1 MKKSF
6 FKTAIFA
13 MTIATLI
20 FAGCNSDSGGGDDY
34 PEITKVTISGL
45 PESSV
50 SEPVELTA
58 VVDGNNL
65 EGAGIE
71 YSWEVTEERDY
82 ASFENSDAKTSKLV
96 PNCAAEEKEV
106 KIKVTANLKG
116 AENGKSSEVYIVK
129 IAKKTESGTEGSGSG
144 SGSGTGSTEGGTTG
158 GSAGSGSDIGST
170 EGGSTGGSEGS
181 GSGTGSTEGGTTGGS
196 TGSGSGSEGGSTGG
210 NTESGST
217 TATGSVSAVVTADGS
232 ISCGKCGKIYNFTEQ
247 AKNCEHYKCATCG
260 AVYYSQSEVDSC
272 TSHVTVIFK
281 DSDENENESVTMVI
295 KSGSTVVPPSWEK
308 ENFALTWIDGNG
320 READFDD
327 SISLSEGET
336 EKTVTFTAKWETT
349 YTVTFKD
356 ESGTNADVTVDVIS
370 GEVVESVP
378 EWTREHFTFAGWT
391 SSVAGLT
398 IDSAITGDV
407 TFTAN
412 WTEDAKYTVKF
423 VDADGANA
431 EVTQTVY
438 NGEKANVPT
447 WTKENYSLSWT
458 SSVDG
463 LTIDSVITSD
473 VTFTASWTEKPKCSK
488 CGTYYATE
496 DAANNCGKQEGCP
509 KYGVKT
515 IIALVGTDGNV
526 ISGNSNVTVTGS
538 VNKKVDNG
546 AITIEYEGVPYNTV
560 KFDSKASAVVTATAG
575 QKITVVGSLPSGK
588 QKCFTVTDANGKET
602 TYKLDSKTTE
612 ITTYVQSFTSTGSD
626 TIKRGDTNS
635 IALIIIE

>member
-6 FKTAIFA
+6 FKTAVFA
-13 MTIATLI
+13 MATAALI

-45 PESSV
+45 PESAV
-50 SEPVELTA
+50 SEAVELTA
-58 VVDGNNL
+58 AVEGNNL

-71 YSWEVTEERDY
+71 YSWEVAEGSDY

-96 PNCAAEEKEV
+96 PNCATEEKEV
-106 KIKVTANLKG
+106 KIKVTATLKG
-116 AENGKSSEVYIVK
+116 AENGKSSEVYTVK

-144 SGSGTGSTEGGTTG
+144 SGSGTGSTEGSTTG
-158 GSAGSGSDIGST
+158 GNTGSGSGTGST
-170 EGGSTGGSEGS
+170 EGSTTGGNTGS
-181 GSGTGSTEGGTTGGS
+181 GSGTGSTEGGSTGGNA
-196 TGSGSGSEGGSTGG
+196 GSGSGTGSTEDGSTGG

-217 TATGSVSAVVTADGS
+217 TETGSVSAVVTADGS

-260 AVYYSQSEVDSC
+260 SVYYSQSEVDSC

-281 DSDENENESVTMVI
+281 DSDENGNESVTMVI
-295 KSGSTVVPPSWEK
+295 KSGSTVVPPRWEK
-308 ENFALTWIDGNG
+308 ENFALTWIDENGN
-320 READFDD
+320 EADFDD
-327 SISLSEGET
+327 LISLSEGET

-391 SSVAGLT
+391 SSVADLT
-398 IDSAITGDV
+398 TDSAITSDV

-423 VDADGANA
+423 VDSDGAND
-431 EVTQTVY
+431 EDTQTVY

-458 SSVDG
+458 SSVEG
-463 LTIDSVITSD
+463 LTIDSTITGD
-473 VTFTASWTEKPKCSK
+473 VTFTANWTELPKCTN
-488 CGTYYATE
+488 CGTHYATE

-509 KYGVKT
+509 KYGALTT
-515 IIALVGTDGNV
+515 ITFSGTKAASASSDNDAIAVAITGN
-526 ISGNSNVTVTGS
+526 IKSG
-538 VNKKVDNG
+538 
-546 AITIEYEGVPYNTV
+546 ATIEYNGVNYNPIVKMETPTV
-560 KFDSKASAVVTATAG
+560 ITISGAAGKTIKVVCDAAKAIKYNASTKVSAVADGTAYVATFTAPDG
-575 QKITVVGSLPSGK
+575 
-588 QKCFTVTDANGKET
+588 D
-602 TYKLDSKTTE
+602 
-612 ITTYVQSFTSTGSD
+612 SFT
-626 TIKRGDTNS
+626 INKGDTLN
-635 IALIIIE
+635 IGVIFIE

>member
-13 MTIATLI
+13 MATAALI
-20 FAGCNSDSGGGDDY
+20 FAGCNSDSGGGGNDY
-34 PEITKVTISGL
+34 PEITNVTISGL
-45 PESSV
+45 PESAV

-58 VVDGNNL
+58 DVDGNNL

-71 YSWEVTEERDY
+71 YNWEVAEGRDY
-82 ASFENSDAKTSKLV
+82 ASFENPKAKKSKLV

-106 KIKVTANLKG
+106 KIKVTATLKG
-116 AENGKSSEVYIVK
+116 TENGKSSEVYTVK
-129 IAKKTESGTEGSGSG
+129 IAAKQESGTEGSGSG

-158 GSAGSGSDIGST
+158 GNT
-170 EGGSTGGSEGS
+170 GS
-181 GSGTGSTEGGTTGGS
+181 GSGT
-196 TGSGSGSEGGSTGG
+196 EGGSTGG

-217 TATGSVSAVVTADGS
+217 AETGSVSAVVNADGS

-260 AVYYSQSEVDSC
+260 SVYYSQSEVDSC

-281 DSDENENESVTMVI
+281 DSGENGNESVTMVI
-295 KSGSTVVPPSWEK
+295 KSGSTVIPPSWEK
-308 ENFALTWIDGNG
+308 ENFALTWIDENG
-320 READFDD
+320 KEADFDD
-327 SISLSEGET
+327 LISLSEGET

-370 GEVVESVP
+370 GEVVGSVP

-398 IDSAITGDV
+398 TDSAITGDV

-423 VDADGANA
+423 VDSDGVNG
-431 EVTQTVY
+431 EDTQTVY
-438 NGEKANVPT
+438 NGEKANVPA
-447 WTKENYSLSWT
+447 WTKENFRLSWT
-458 SSVDG
+458 SSVEG
-463 LTIDSVITSD
+463 LTIDSAITGD
-473 VTFTASWTEKPKCSK
+473 VTFTANWTELPKCTN
-488 CGTYYATE
+488 CGTHYATE
-496 DAANNCGKQEGCP
+496 DAANNCGKQDGCP

-546 AITIEYEGVPYNTV
+546 AITIEYEGVPYSTV

-575 QKITVVGSLPSGK
+575 QKITVVGSLPIGK
-588 QKCFTVTDANGKET
+588 QKCFSVTDANGTET

>member
-13 MTIATLI
+13 MATAALI
-20 FAGCNSDSGGGDDY
+20 FAGCNSDSGGGGDY
-34 PEITKVTISGL
+34 PEITNVTISGL
-45 PESSV
+45 PESAV

-58 VVDGNNL
+58 VEEGNNL

-71 YSWEVTEERDY
+71 YSWEFAEESGY

-106 KIKVTANLKG
+106 KIKVTATLKG
-116 AENGKSSEVYIVK
+116 TENRKSSEVYTVK
-129 IAKKTESGTEGSGSG
+129 IAAKQESSGEGSDSG

-158 GSAGSGSDIGST
+158 GNT
-170 EGGSTGGSEGS
+170 GS
-181 GSGTGSTEGGTTGGS
+181 GSGT
-196 TGSGSGSEGGSTGG
+196 EGGSTGG

-217 TATGSVSAVVTADGS
+217 AETGSVSAVVNADGS

-260 AVYYSQSEVDSC
+260 SVYYSQSEVDSC

-281 DSDENENESVTMVI
+281 DSDENGNESVTMVI
-295 KSGSTVVPPSWEK
+295 KSGSTVIPPSWEK
-308 ENFALTWIDGNG
+308 ENFALTWIDENG
-320 READFDD
+320 KEADFDN

-370 GEVVESVP
+370 GEVVGSVP

-398 IDSAITGDV
+398 TDSVITGDV

-423 VDADGANA
+423 VDSDGVNA
-431 EVTQTVY
+431 EDTQTVY
-438 NGEKANVPT
+438 NGEKANLPA

-458 SSVDG
+458 SSVEG
-463 LTIDSVITSD
+463 LTIDSAITGD
-473 VTFTASWTEKPKCSK
+473 VTFTANWTELPKCTN
-488 CGTYYATE
+488 CGTHYATE

-509 KYGVKT
+509 KYGALTTITFSGTKTASASSDNDAIAVSITGNIKSGATIVYNDVTYNPVVKMESLTVITISGAAGKT
-515 IIALVGTDGNV
+515 I
-526 ISGNSNVTVTGS
+526 
-538 VNKKVDNG
+538 KVVCDAAK
-546 AITIEYEGVPYNTV
+546 AIKYNASTKV
-560 KFDSKASAVVTATAG
+560 SAVADGTAYVATFTAPDG
-575 QKITVVGSLPSGK
+575 
-588 QKCFTVTDANGKET
+588 D
-602 TYKLDSKTTE
+602 
-612 ITTYVQSFTSTGSD
+612 SFT
-626 TIKRGDTNS
+626 INKGDTLNVAV
-635 IALIIIE
+635 IFIE

>member
-13 MTIATLI
+13 MATVALI

-50 SEPVELTA
+50 SEAVELTA
-58 VVDGNNL
+58 AVEGNNL

-71 YSWEVTEERDY
+71 YSWEVTEGSDY
-82 ASFENSDAKTSKLV
+82 ASFENPKAEKSKLV
-96 PNCAAEEKEV
+96 PSCATEEKEV

-116 AENGKSSEVYIVK
+116 TENGKSSEVYTVK

-144 SGSGTGSTEGGTTG
+144 SGSGTGSTEGGTAG
-158 GSAGSGSDIGST
+158 GNT
-170 EGGSTGGSEGS
+170 ES

-196 TGSGSGSEGGSTGG
+196 AGSGSGSEGGTTGGSTGSGAGSEGGSTGG

-217 TATGSVSAVVTADGS
+217 TETGSVSAVVTADGS

-247 AKNCEHYKCATCG
+247 VKNCEHYKCATCG
-260 AVYYSQSEVDSC
+260 SVYYSQSEVDSC

-281 DSDENENESVTMVI
+281 DSDENGNESVTKVI

-308 ENFALTWIDGNG
+308 ENFALIWIDENGN
-320 READFDD
+320 EADFDD

-370 GEVVESVP
+370 GEVVENVP

-391 SSVAGLT
+391 SSVADLT
-398 IDSAITGDV
+398 TDSAITSDV

-412 WTEDAKYTVKF
+412 WIEDAKYTVKF
-423 VDADGANA
+423 VDSDGVNA
-431 EVTQTVY
+431 EDTQTVY

-458 SSVDG
+458 SSVEG
-463 LTIDSVITSD
+463 LTIDSAITGDVI
-473 VTFTASWTEKPKCSK
+473 FTANWTELPKCTN
-488 CGTYYATE
+488 CGTHYATE

-509 KYGVKT
+509 KYGALTTITFSGTKAASASSDNDAIAVSITGYIQSGVTIVYNDVTYDPVVKMESSTVITISGAAGKT
-515 IIALVGTDGNV
+515 I
-526 ISGNSNVTVTGS
+526 
-538 VNKKVDNG
+538 KVVCDAAK
-546 AITIEYEGVPYNTV
+546 AIKYNASTKV
-560 KFDSKASAVVTATAG
+560 SAVADGTAYVATFTAPDG
-575 QKITVVGSLPSGK
+575 
-588 QKCFTVTDANGKET
+588 D
-602 TYKLDSKTTE
+602 
-612 ITTYVQSFTSTGSD
+612 SFT
-626 TIKRGDTNS
+626 INKGDTLN
-635 IALIIIE
+635 IAVIFIE

>member
-1 MKKSF
+1 MV
-6 FKTAIFA
+6 
-13 MTIATLI
+13 
-20 FAGCNSDSGGGDDY
+20 N
-34 PEITKVTISGL
+34 
-45 PESSV
+45 
-50 SEPVELTA
+50 
-58 VVDGNNL
+58 
-65 EGAGIE
+65 
-71 YSWEVTEERDY
+71 
-82 ASFENSDAKTSKLV
+82 
-96 PNCAAEEKEV
+96 
-106 KIKVTANLKG
+106 
-116 AENGKSSEVYIVK
+116 
-129 IAKKTESGTEGSGSG
+129 
-144 SGSGTGSTEGGTTG
+144 
-158 GSAGSGSDIGST
+158 
-170 EGGSTGGSEGS
+170 
-181 GSGTGSTEGGTTGGS
+181 
-196 TGSGSGSEGGSTGG
+196 
-210 NTESGST
+210 
-217 TATGSVSAVVTADGS
+217 ADGS

-260 AVYYSQSEVDSC
+260 SVYYSQSEVDSC

-281 DSDENENESVTMVI
+281 DIGENGNESVTMVI
-295 KSGSTVVPPSWEK
+295 KSGSTVIPPSWEK
-308 ENFALTWIDGNG
+308 ENFALIWIDENG
-320 READFDD
+320 KEADFDD
-327 SISLSEGET
+327 LISLSEGET

-370 GEVVESVP
+370 GEVVGSVP

-398 IDSAITGDV
+398 TDSAITGDV

-423 VDADGANA
+423 VDSDGVNG
-431 EVTQTVY
+431 EDTQTVY
-438 NGEKANVPT
+438 NGEKANVPA
-447 WTKENYSLSWT
+447 WTKENFRLSWT
-458 SSVDG
+458 SSVEG
-463 LTIDSVITSD
+463 LTIDSAITGD
-473 VTFTASWTEKPKCSK
+473 VTFTANWTELPKCTN
-488 CGTYYATE
+488 CGTHYATE
-496 DAANNCGKQEGCP
+496 DAANNCGKQDGCP

-546 AITIEYEGVPYNTV
+546 AITIEYEGVPYSTV

-575 QKITVVGSLPSGK
+575 QKITVVGSLPIGK
-588 QKCFTVTDANGKET
+588 QKCFSVTDANGTET

>member
-13 MTIATLI
+13 MATAALI

-58 VVDGNNL
+58 AVEGNNL

-71 YSWEVTEERDY
+71 YSWEVTEGSDY
-82 ASFENSDAKTSKLV
+82 ASFENPKAKTSKLV
-96 PNCAAEEKEV
+96 PNCATEEKEV

-116 AENGKSSEVYIVK
+116 TENGKSSEVYPVK
-129 IAKKTESGTEGSGSG
+129 IAKKTESDTEGSGSG
-144 SGSGTGSTEGGTTG
+144 SGSGAGSTEGGTTG
-158 GSAGSGSDIGST
+158 GNT
-170 EGGSTGGSEGS
+170 GS
-181 GSGTGSTEGGTTGGS
+181 GSGTGSTEGSTTGGS
-196 TGSGSGSEGGSTGG
+196 EGSGSGSEGGSTGG
-210 NTESGST
+210 SAGSGST
-217 TATGSVSAVVTADGS
+217 TETGSVSAVVTADGS

-260 AVYYSQSEVDSC
+260 SVYYSQSEFDSC

-281 DSDENENESVTMVI
+281 DSDENGNESVTTVI
-295 KSGSTVVPPSWEK
+295 KSGSSVVPPRWEK

-320 READFDD
+320 KEADFDD

-356 ESGTNADVTVDVIS
+356 ESGTNVDVTVDVIS

-391 SSVAGLT
+391 SSVAGLAT
-398 IDSAITGDV
+398 DSAITGDV
-407 TFTAN
+407 TFTAK

-423 VDADGANA
+423 VDSDGVNA
-431 EVTQTVY
+431 EKTQTVY

-458 SSVDG
+458 SSVEG
-463 LTIDSVITSD
+463 LTIDSAITGD
-473 VTFTASWTEKPKCSK
+473 VTFTANWTELPKCTN
-488 CGTYYATE
+488 CGTHYATE

-509 KYGVKT
+509 KYGALTTITFSGTNAASSDNDAIAVSITGNIKSGATIVYNDVTYDPIVKMEKSTVITISGAAGKT
-515 IIALVGTDGNV
+515 I
-526 ISGNSNVTVTGS
+526 
-538 VNKKVDNG
+538 KVVCDAAK
-546 AITIEYEGVPYNTV
+546 AIKYNASTKV
-560 KFDSKASAVVTATAG
+560 SAVADGTAYVATFTAPDG
-575 QKITVVGSLPSGK
+575 
-588 QKCFTVTDANGKET
+588 D
-602 TYKLDSKTTE
+602 
-612 ITTYVQSFTSTGSD
+612 SFT
-626 TIKRGDTNS
+626 INKGDSLN
-635 IALIIIE
+635 IGVIFIE

>member
-13 MTIATLI
+13 MATAALI
-20 FAGCNSDSGGGDDY
+20 FAGCNSDSGGGGDY
-34 PEITKVTISGL
+34 PEITNVTISGI
-45 PESSV
+45 PESAV
-50 SEPVELTA
+50 SGPVELTA
-58 VVDGNNL
+58 VEEGNNL

-71 YSWEVTEERDY
+71 YSWEFAEESGY

-106 KIKVTANLKG
+106 KIKVTATLKG
-116 AENGKSSEVYIVK
+116 TENRKSSEVYTVK
-129 IAKKTESGTEGSGSG
+129 IAAKQESGTEGSGSG

-158 GSAGSGSDIGST
+158 GNT
-170 EGGSTGGSEGS
+170 GS
-181 GSGTGSTEGGTTGGS
+181 GSGT
-196 TGSGSGSEGGSTGG
+196 EGGSTGG

-217 TATGSVSAVVTADGS
+217 AETGSVSAVVNADGS

-247 AKNCEHYKCATCG
+247 VKNCEHYKCATCG
-260 AVYYSQSEVDSC
+260 SVYYSQSEVDSC

-281 DSDENENESVTMVI
+281 DSDENGNESVTMVI
-295 KSGSTVVPPSWEK
+295 KSGSTVIPPSWEK
-308 ENFALTWIDGNG
+308 ENFALTWIDENG
-320 READFDD
+320 KEADFDN

-370 GEVVESVP
+370 GEVVGSVP

-398 IDSAITGDV
+398 TDSVITGDV

-423 VDADGANA
+423 VDSDGVNA
-431 EVTQTVY
+431 EDTQTVY
-438 NGEKANVPT
+438 NGEKANLPA

-458 SSVDG
+458 SSVEG
-463 LTIDSVITSD
+463 LTIDSAITGD
-473 VTFTASWTEKPKCSK
+473 VTFTANWTELPKCTN
-488 CGTYYATE
+488 CGTHYATE

-509 KYGVKT
+509 KYGALTTITFSGTKTASASSDNDAIAVSITGNIKSGATIVYNDVTYNPVVKMESLTVITISGAAGKT
-515 IIALVGTDGNV
+515 IKVVCDAAKV
-526 ISGNSNVTVTGS
+526 IKYNAST
-538 VNKKVDNG
+538 KV
-546 AITIEYEGVPYNTV
+546 
-560 KFDSKASAVVTATAG
+560 SAVADGTAYVATFTAPDG
-575 QKITVVGSLPSGK
+575 
-588 QKCFTVTDANGKET
+588 D
-602 TYKLDSKTTE
+602 
-612 ITTYVQSFTSTGSD
+612 SFT
-626 TIKRGDTNS
+626 INKGDTLNVAV
-635 IALIIIE
+635 IFIE

>member
-13 MTIATLI
+13 MATAALI

-45 PESSV
+45 PESAV
-50 SEPVELTA
+50 SEAVELTA
-58 VVDGNNL
+58 AVEGNNL

-71 YSWEVTEERDY
+71 YSWEVAEESDY

-144 SGSGTGSTEGGTTG
+144 SGSGTGSTEGSTTG
-158 GSAGSGSDIGST
+158 GNT
-170 EGGSTGGSEGS
+170 GS

-196 TGSGSGSEGGSTGG
+196 EGSGSGSEGGSTGG

-217 TATGSVSAVVTADGS
+217 TETGSVSAVVTADGS

-260 AVYYSQSEVDSC
+260 SVYYSQSEVDSC

-281 DSDENENESVTMVI
+281 DSDENGNESVTTVI
-295 KSGSTVVPPSWEK
+295 KSGSTVISPRWEK

-320 READFDD
+320 KEADFDD

-336 EKTVTFTAKWETT
+336 EKTVTFTAKWETA

-398 IDSAITGDV
+398 TGSAITSDV

-423 VDADGANA
+423 VDSDGVNA
-431 EVTQTVY
+431 ENTQTVY

-458 SSVDG
+458 SSVEG
-463 LTIDSVITSD
+463 LTIDSTITGD
-473 VTFTASWTEKPKCSK
+473 VVFTANWTELPKCTN
-488 CGTYYATE
+488 CGTHYATE

-509 KYGVKT
+509 KYGALTTITFSGTKAASASSDNDAITVSITGSIKSGSTIVYNDVTYAPVVKMESSTVITISGAAGKT
-515 IIALVGTDGNV
+515 I
-526 ISGNSNVTVTGS
+526 
-538 VNKKVDNG
+538 KVVCDAAK
-546 AITIEYEGVPYNTV
+546 AIKYNASTKV
-560 KFDSKASAVVTATAG
+560 SAVADGTAYVATFTAPDG
-575 QKITVVGSLPSGK
+575 
-588 QKCFTVTDANGKET
+588 D
-602 TYKLDSKTTE
+602 
-612 ITTYVQSFTSTGSD
+612 SFT
-626 TIKRGDTNS
+626 INKGDTLNVAV
-635 IALIIIE
+635 IFIE

>member
-13 MTIATLI
+13 MATAALI
-20 FAGCNSDSGGGDDY
+20 FAGCNSDSGGGGDY
-34 PEITKVTISGL
+34 PEITNVTISGI
-45 PESSV
+45 PESAV
-50 SEPVELTA
+50 SGPVELTA
-58 VVDGNNL
+58 VEEGNNL

-71 YSWEVTEERDY
+71 YSWEFAEESGY

-106 KIKVTANLKG
+106 KIKVTATLKG
-116 AENGKSSEVYIVK
+116 TENRKSSEVYTVK
-129 IAKKTESGTEGSGSG
+129 IAAKQESGTEGSGSG

-158 GSAGSGSDIGST
+158 GNT
-170 EGGSTGGSEGS
+170 GS
-181 GSGTGSTEGGTTGGS
+181 GSGT
-196 TGSGSGSEGGSTGG
+196 EGGSTGG

-217 TATGSVSAVVTADGS
+217 AETGSVSAVVNADGS

-260 AVYYSQSEVDSC
+260 SVYYSQSEVDSC

-281 DSDENENESVTMVI
+281 DSDENGNESVTMVI
-295 KSGSTVVPPSWEK
+295 KSGSTVIPPSWEK
-308 ENFALTWIDGNG
+308 ENFALTWIDENG
-320 READFDD
+320 KEADFDN

-370 GEVVESVP
+370 GEVVGSVP

-398 IDSAITGDV
+398 TDSVITGDV

-423 VDADGANA
+423 VDSDGVNA
-431 EVTQTVY
+431 EDTQTVY
-438 NGEKANVPT
+438 NGEKANLPA

-458 SSVDG
+458 SSVEG
-463 LTIDSVITSD
+463 LTIDSAITGD
-473 VTFTASWTEKPKCSK
+473 VTFTANWTELPKCTN
-488 CGTYYATE
+488 CGTHYATE

-509 KYGVKT
+509 KYGALTTITFSGTKTASASSDNDAIAVSITGNIKSGVNIVYNDITYNPVVKMESLTVITISGAAGKT
-515 IIALVGTDGNV
+515 I
-526 ISGNSNVTVTGS
+526 
-538 VNKKVDNG
+538 KVVCDAAK
-546 AITIEYEGVPYNTV
+546 AIKYNASTKV
-560 KFDSKASAVVTATAG
+560 SAVADGTAYVATFTAPDG
-575 QKITVVGSLPSGK
+575 
-588 QKCFTVTDANGKET
+588 D
-602 TYKLDSKTTE
+602 
-612 ITTYVQSFTSTGSD
+612 SFT
-626 TIKRGDTNS
+626 INKGDTLNVAV
-635 IALIIIE
+635 IFIE

>member
-13 MTIATLI
+13 MATAALI

-58 VVDGNNL
+58 AVEGNNL

-71 YSWEVTEERDY
+71 YSWEVTEGSDY

-96 PNCAAEEKEV
+96 PNCATEEKEV

-116 AENGKSSEVYIVK
+116 AENGKSSEVYTVK

-144 SGSGTGSTEGGTTG
+144 SGSGTGSTEGSTTG
-158 GSAGSGSDIGST
+158 GSAGSGSGS
-170 EGGSTGGSEGS
+170 
-181 GSGTGSTEGGTTGGS
+181 EGGTTGGS
-196 TGSGSGSEGGSTGG
+196 TESGSGSEGGSTGG

-260 AVYYSQSEVDSC
+260 SVYYSQSEVDSC

-281 DSDENENESVTMVI
+281 DSDENGNESVTMVI

-356 ESGTNADVTVDVIS
+356 ESGTNADITVDVIS

-378 EWTREHFTFAGWT
+378 EWTREHFTLSGWS

-398 IDSAITGDV
+398 TDSAITGDV

-423 VDADGANA
+423 VDSDGANT

-458 SSVDG
+458 SSVEG
-463 LTIDSVITSD
+463 LTTDSAITGD
-473 VTFTASWTEKPKCSK
+473 VTFTANWTELPKCTN
-488 CGTYYATE
+488 CGTHYATE

-588 QKCFTVTDANGKET
+588 QKCFTVTDANGTET

>member
-13 MTIATLI
+13 MATAALI

-34 PEITKVTISGL
+34 PEITKTSISGI
-45 PESSV
+45 PESAV

-71 YSWEVTEERDY
+71 YSWEVAEGSDY
-82 ASFENSDAKTSKLV
+82 ASFENSGAKTSKLV

-106 KIKVTANLKG
+106 KIKVTATLKG
-116 AENGKSSEVYIVK
+116 TKNGKSSEIYTVK
-129 IAKKTESGTEGSGSG
+129 IAAKQESSGEGSGSTEGG
-144 SGSGTGSTEGGTTG
+144 SGSEGGTTG
-158 GSAGSGSDIGST
+158 GS
-170 EGGSTGGSEGS
+170 
-181 GSGTGSTEGGTTGGS
+181 
-196 TGSGSGSEGGSTGG
+196 SEGGST
-210 NTESGST
+210 TE
-217 TATGSVSAVVTADGS
+217 TGSVSAVVTADGS

-247 AKNCEHYKCATCG
+247 VKNCEHYKCATCG
-260 AVYYSQSEVDSC
+260 SVYYSQSEVDSC

-281 DSDENENESVTMVI
+281 DSGENGNESVTKVI

-308 ENFALTWIDGNG
+308 ENFTLTWIAENG
-320 READFDD
+320 TEADFDD

-370 GEVVESVP
+370 GEVLENIPS
-378 EWTREHFTFAGWT
+378 WTREHFTFAGWT
-391 SSVAGLT
+391 SSVADLT
-398 IDSAITGDV
+398 TDSAIKSDV

-423 VDADGANA
+423 VDSDGTNA
-431 EVTQTVY
+431 EETQTVY
-438 NGEKANVPT
+438 NDEKANVPT
-447 WTKENYSLSWT
+447 WTKENYILSWA
-458 SSVDG
+458 SSVEG
-463 LTIDSVITSD
+463 LTTDSAITGD
-473 VTFTASWTEKPKCSK
+473 VTFTANWTELPKCTN
-488 CGTYYATE
+488 CGTHYATE
-496 DAANNCGKQEGCP
+496 DAANNCGKQEDCP

-526 ISGNSNVTVTGS
+526 ISGNSNVNVTGS
-538 VNKKVDNG
+538 VNTKETNG
-546 AITIEYEGVPYNTV
+546 AITIEYEGVSYNTV
-560 KFDSKASAVVTATAG
+560 KFDSKASAVVTATVG
-575 QKITVVGSLPSGK
+575 QKITVVGSLPGGK
-588 QKCFTVTDANGKET
+588 QKCITVTDANGTET

-626 TIKRGDTNS
+626 TIKRGDTTS

>member
-13 MTIATLI
+13 MATAALT
-20 FAGCNSDSGGGDDY
+20 FAGCNSDSGGGEDD

-45 PESSV
+45 PESAV
-50 SEPVELTA
+50 SGPVELTA
-58 VVDGNNL
+58 AVEGNNL

-71 YSWEVTEERDY
+71 YSWEVAEGSGY

-116 AENGKSSEVYIVK
+116 TENGKSSEVYTVK

-144 SGSGTGSTEGGTTG
+144 SGSGTGN
-158 GSAGSGSDIGST
+158 
-170 EGGSTGGSEGS
+170 
-181 GSGTGSTEGGTTGGS
+181 TEGGTTGGS
-196 TGSGSGSEGGSTGG
+196 TGSGSDTGSSEGGTTGGNTGSGSGAEGGSTGG

-217 TATGSVSAVVTADGS
+217 TETGSVSAVVNADGS

-260 AVYYSQSEVDSC
+260 SVYCSQSEIDSC

-281 DSDENENESVTMVI
+281 DSGENGNEIVTKVI
-295 KSGSTVVPPSWEK
+295 KSGSTVIPPSWEK
-308 ENFALTWIDGNG
+308 ENFALTWIDENG
-320 READFDD
+320 KEADFDN

-370 GEVVESVP
+370 GEVVGSVP

-398 IDSAITGDV
+398 TDSAITGDV

-423 VDADGANA
+423 VDSEGTNA
-431 EVTQTVY
+431 EDTQTVY

-447 WTKENYSLSWT
+447 WTKENYRLFWT
-458 SSVDG
+458 SSVEG
-463 LTIDSVITSD
+463 LTIDSTITGDVI
-473 VTFTASWTEKPKCSK
+473 FTANWTELPKCTN
-488 CGTYYATE
+488 CGTHYATE

-546 AITIEYEGVPYNTV
+546 AITIEYEGVSYNTV

-588 QKCFTVTDANGKET
+588 QKCFTVTDANGIET

>member
-13 MTIATLI
+13 MATAALI
-20 FAGCNSDSGGGDDY
+20 FAGCNSDSGGGEDY

-50 SEPVELTA
+50 SEAVELTA
-58 VVDGNNL
+58 AVEGNNL

-96 PNCAAEEKEV
+96 PNCATEEKEV
-106 KIKVTANLKG
+106 KIKVTATLKG
-116 AENGKSSEVYIVK
+116 TENGKSSEVYTVK

-144 SGSGTGSTEGGTTG
+144 SGSGS
-158 GSAGSGSDIGST
+158 
-170 EGGSTGGSEGS
+170 
-181 GSGTGSTEGGTTGGS
+181 EGGTTGGS
-196 TGSGSGSEGGSTGG
+196 TGSGSDTGSTEGGSTGGSAGSGSGTGNTEGGSTGG

-217 TATGSVSAVVTADGS
+217 TETGSVSAVVTADGS

-260 AVYYSQSEVDSC
+260 SVYYSHSEVDSC

-281 DSDENENESVTMVI
+281 DSDENGNESVTMVI
-295 KSGSTVVPPSWEK
+295 KSGSSVVPPRWEK
-308 ENFALTWIDGNG
+308 ENFALIWIDENG
-320 READFDD
+320 KEADFDD

-356 ESGTNADVTVDVIS
+356 ESGINADMTVDVIS
-370 GEVVESVP
+370 GEVVGSVP
-378 EWTREHFTFAGWT
+378 EWTREHFTLSGWT

-398 IDSAITGDV
+398 TDSAITSDV

-412 WTEDAKYTVKF
+412 WTEDAKYSVKF
-423 VDADGANA
+423 VDSDGANA

-463 LTIDSVITSD
+463 LTIDSAITSD
-473 VTFTASWTEKPKCSK
+473 VTFTANWTELPKCTN
-488 CGTYYATE
+488 CGTHYATAE
-496 DAANNCGKQEGCP
+496 DVEKCAVKSGCKGFVAVNAGTYNLSTKGTLFKKQSAGASQT
-509 KYGVKT
+509 V
-515 IIALVGTDGNV
+515 
-526 ISGNSNVTVTGS
+526 SGITVTC
-538 VNKKVDNG
+538 
-546 AITIEYEGVPYNTV
+546 AI
-560 KFDSKASAVVTATAG
+560 DSKGANLKINAGEVSFAISSAMTLKFTDSTSKGVIISTSDGYVGAEGTTTSEKLGADGAEVSITLGAGSYRIAGATSSSA
-575 QKITVVGSLPSGK
+575 KIATLT
-588 QKCFTVTDANGKET
+588 FA
-602 TYKLDSKTTE
+602 
-612 ITTYVQSFTSTGSD
+612 
-626 TIKRGDTNS
+626 
-635 IALIIIE
+635 AIE